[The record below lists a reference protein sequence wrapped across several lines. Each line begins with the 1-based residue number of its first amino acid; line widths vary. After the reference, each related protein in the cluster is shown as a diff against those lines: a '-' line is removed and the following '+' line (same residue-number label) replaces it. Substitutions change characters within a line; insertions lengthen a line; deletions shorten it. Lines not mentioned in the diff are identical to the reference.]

1 MDFVPLICKP
11 KWMARIFCFAS
22 KGNIGMKTVIFKKA
36 ALNAALAFT
45 LASSVASAFARDS
58 GAQVEGTLNQSR
70 IVVVNGK
77 ETVAS
82 ADKVSPG
89 DLIEYKVRY
98 VNKGAGPAK
107 DLVVTLPIPKG
118 LELAQATDSPKAS
131 LASLDG
137 QKFEAMPIKRLV
149 KQADG
154 KELMQEVS
162 LSQYRA
168 LRWQVGQLDAGKA
181 ANFSAR
187 ARVEALSI
195 SQVSQPVA
203 AK

>member
-1 MDFVPLICKP
+1 M
-11 KWMARIFCFAS
+11 
-22 KGNIGMKTVIFKKA
+22 NTVKFKKV
-36 ALNAALAFT
+36 ALNAALAFMVAANT
-45 LASSVASAFARDS
+45 GSVFAKDA

-77 ETVAS
+77 ETVAA

-89 DLIEYKVRY
+89 DLLEYKVRY
-98 VNKGAGPAK
+98 VNKGTGPAK
-107 DLVVTLPIPKG
+107 NLVVTLPIPQG
-118 LELAQATDSPKAS
+118 LELAPATDSPRAA

-137 QKFEAMPIKRLV
+137 QSFEAMPIKRAV

-154 KELMQEVS
+154 KEILQDVP

-168 LRWQVGQLDAGKA
+168 LRWQVEQLDVGKA

-187 ARVEALSI
+187 ARVESLTASAT
-195 SQVSQPVA
+195 PVPIA
-203 AK
+203 TK

>member
-1 MDFVPLICKP
+1 MNT
-11 KWMARIFCFAS
+11 S
-22 KGNIGMKTVIFKKA
+22 KFRKV
-36 ALNAALAFT
+36 ALSAALAFMMAAST
-45 LASSVASAFARDS
+45 GTGLAKDAAP
-58 GAQVEGTLNQSR
+58 QVEGTLNQSR

-77 ETVAS
+77 ESIAT

-89 DLIEYKVRY
+89 DLLEYKVRY
-98 VNKGAGPAK
+98 VNKGVGPAK
-107 DLVVTLPIPKG
+107 NLVVTLPIPAG
-118 LELAQATDSPKAS
+118 LELAAATDTPKAA

-137 QKFEAMPIKRLV
+137 QRFEPMPIKRAV

-154 KELMQEVS
+154 KEILQDVP

-168 LRWQVGQLDAGKA
+168 LRWQVEQLDAGKS

-187 ARVEALSI
+187 ARVESLTSSTAPPPI
-195 SQVSQPVA
+195 A

>member
-1 MDFVPLICKP
+1 VNNRSISNRNFS
-11 KWMARIFCFAS
+11 FAS
-22 KGNIGMKTVIFKKA
+22 KGNVGMKTGKFRKV
-36 ALNAALAFT
+36 ALSAALAFMMA
-45 LASSVASAFARDS
+45 ASTGSVFAKD
-58 GAQVEGTLNQSR
+58 AAPQVEGTLNQSR

-77 ETVAS
+77 ESALA

-89 DLIEYKVRY
+89 DLLEYKVRY
-98 VNKGAGPAK
+98 INKGAAPAK
-107 DLVVTLPIPKG
+107 NLVVTLPIPAG
-118 LELAQATDSPKAS
+118 LELAPATDSPKAA

-137 QKFEAMPIKRLV
+137 QRFEAMPIKRAV

-154 KELMQEVS
+154 KEILQDVP

-168 LRWQVGQLDAGKA
+168 LRWQVEQLDAGKS

-187 ARVEALSI
+187 ARVESLTSGTAPAPI
-195 SQVSQPVA
+195 A

>member
-1 MDFVPLICKP
+1 MNTGKFRKV
-11 KWMARIFCFAS
+11 
-22 KGNIGMKTVIFKKA
+22 
-36 ALNAALAFT
+36 ALNAALAFMMA
-45 LASSVASAFARDS
+45 ASWGTAFAKDA

-77 ETVAS
+77 ETVAA

-89 DLIEYKVRY
+89 DLLEYKVRY

-107 DLVVTLPIPKG
+107 NLVVTLPIPQG
-118 LELAQATDSPKAS
+118 LELAPATDNPKGA
-131 LASLDG
+131 LGSLDG
-137 QKFEAMPIKRLV
+137 QRFEPMPIKRSV

-154 KELMQEVS
+154 KEILQDVP
-162 LSQYRA
+162 LAQYRA
-168 LRWQVGQLDAGKA
+168 LRWQVEQLDAGKS

-187 ARVEALSI
+187 AKVESLAAG
-195 SQVSQPVA
+195 VTVAPVA

>member
-1 MDFVPLICKP
+1 M
-11 KWMARIFCFAS
+11 
-22 KGNIGMKTVIFKKA
+22 NTVKFKKVALSA
-36 ALNAALAFT
+36 ALSFLVAVAAAP
-45 LASSVASAFARDS
+45 AFARDAS
-58 GAQVEGTLNQSR
+58 AQVEGTLNQSR

-89 DLIEYKVRY
+89 DLLEYKVRY
-98 VNKGAGPAK
+98 INKGAGPAK
-107 DLVVTLPIPKG
+107 NLVVTLPIPAG
-118 LELAQATDSPKAS
+118 LELAPASDSPKAA

-137 QKFEAMPIKRLV
+137 QRFEAMPIKRAV

-154 KELMQEVS
+154 KEVMQDVP
-162 LSQYRA
+162 LAQYRA
-168 LRWQVGQLDAGKA
+168 LRWQLDVLDAGKT

-187 ARVEALSI
+187 AKVEGLAI
-195 SQVSQPVA
+195 SQAPQPLA